1 MPDVDDAIAV
11 VGMACRYPGG
21 ADTPEHLWELV
32 AEGRDAIGDFPKN
45 RGWDL
50 EAIHHPDGGPGT
62 TYVRQGGFLHDAD
75 TFDAAFFG
83 IRPAEALGMDPQH
96 RVLLEV
102 AWEAIERAGIV
113 PSSLKGSRTGVFVGL
128 MPNEYGMPLGRWQ
141 GETSGYMATG
151 TSPSVASGR
160 ISYLLGLE
168 GPAITID
175 TACSSSLVA
184 IHTAVRSL
192 RTGETDLALAAGST
206 VQAGPGMFL
215 DFSRQR
221 ALSPDGRCRTF
232 SDTANGTSW
241 AEGTG
246 VLVLE
251 PLAKARRL
259 GRRILGVIRGTAVNQ
274 DGASNGL
281 SAPSGKAQAK
291 VIEQALA
298 DARLRPQDV
307 DLVEAH
313 GTGTKLG
320 DPVEAGAIIATYG
333 RDRSDRV
340 WLGSLKSNIGHS
352 MAAAGVGGV
361 IKCLLAMRAG
371 VMPKT
376 LHVEELN
383 SHVPWP
389 GTVDVLSEAR
399 EWPARA
405 GVRRCA
411 VSAFAVSGTNSH
423 VILES
428 AEEQPEAG
436 SPAAGAVALTLSAKT
451 TEALCAQAASVADVL
466 HHPPAAVAR
475 SLASEREHFAHRAV
489 VVGGDREEL
498 LAGLRDLVAGTPNE
512 AVVTGEARRVRRPVF
527 VFPGQGSQWAGMAT
541 ELLTTSPVF
550 LAKVQECAAAFAPH
564 LGFSL
569 CDALADGLDTEA
581 TDVVQPMIFTVMV
594 GLAAMWRD
602 AGVEPAAVIGH
613 SQGEVAA
620 AHVAGAL
627 SLRDAARIVAGRSQA
642 IERACG
648 SGGMMVVAAT
658 ESEAAAIIAEANAD
672 LVVAAVNA
680 PRSLV
685 LAGADEQGAERV
697 LALCEAKDV
706 YARRVPV
713 RYASHSPAVEPL
725 RAEIVEALREIEP
738 AASPVA
744 IYSTVDAAPVRGDE
758 LDAGYW
764 YRNLR
769 SQVRFA
775 DTVALLAERGYDA
788 FLEISP
794 HPVVTGA
801 IEAVLAAEGSDAPVC
816 ATLRR
821 DRGGVA
827 RFLEAAGRA
836 HVQGHEIDWAKLLPL
851 AGRVDLPTYRF
862 ERRRFWLS
870 APEQPVALARTSAP
884 APHPWLGSVVVLP
897 DDTRLLSGQLS
908 LRSHPWLMD
917 HRVND
922 AIFLPGTAFVEMLLH
937 AGAHAGYAAIDE
949 FVLND
954 PLVVPCDGS
963 PAEVQVAVTPDRVA
977 TIHSR
982 TAGGDWVKHGEAV
995 LTVPGPA
1002 SAAAPLEGRGVAP
1015 DQMYTALA
1023 GAGYG
1028 YGEAFRAV
1036 RTACDGGDVVTSE
1049 IRLPESALVNHGG
1062 FVVHPAL
1069 ADSALHAALG
1079 CGLFGGVHKG
1089 LVVPFLFAG
1098 VRTHRDRLGDACT
1111 VVARR
1116 GGADEI
1122 SLALLDSTGAVV
1134 LSIDRVVVRRL
1145 GGRSTRLHRLDWSEP
1160 EAAETTARLCVVG
1173 AGDDPLCAAVREHA
1187 QVSVATL
1194 AEAAMITAATQD
1206 DWQVVVPCPE
1216 DESHAAAARVL
1227 GLVREWLA
1235 RENPGRL
1242 VFVTRAA
1249 VAVPGDTE
1257 LNLGT
1262 SPVWGI
1268 VRSAQSEHPGV
1279 FRIVDAGDGTA
1290 ALADALRRDEPQLA
1304 VRAGGI
1310 LEPRI
1315 VPLSVT
1321 GDPGACPEGTVV
1333 ITGGTGTI
1341 GREIA
1346 RHLVT
1351 ERGATS
1357 IALVSRSGGKSAGI
1371 TELRDELT
1379 ALGARVQV
1387 AIADVADAGQTA
1399 RALAEIRAG
1408 GPIVGVVHAAGV
1420 LRDSTIA
1427 TMTDDQL
1434 HEVLRGKAGSAVV
1447 LDALTAQDPLAFF
1460 VLFSSV
1466 YGVLGGPGQANYAA
1480 ANTFLD
1486 QLAAWRRQRGRP
1498 AISIAW
1504 GLWEQASG
1512 MTGHLRDADLQRLR
1526 RNGIVPFP
1534 VSAGLAMFDAA
1545 LTVDASLVVAAELD
1559 VSGLTDVPLLLTGL
1573 RPRRQEP
1580 APVAVTDDAQA
1591 SLAAA
1596 VTAEDRLAVVRN
1608 VVTGCVG
1615 GLLGVEPHKVDV
1627 RRSFF
1632 EMGFDSLTSTEL
1644 RGRVGKR
1651 LGVRVGATAV
1661 FDHPT
1666 PEALTAHVAELVGE
1680 PEPEAGD
1687 TAVPE
1692 AVDDGRYALT
1702 PLQEA
1707 YVAGRSPEFELGD
1720 VSTYIHIEADLTGF
1734 DVAAAERALR
1744 LMVRRHEMLRAV
1756 FSEEGHFRVLDA
1768 VPEYSIE
1775 VEDLRGRA
1783 DRTARLETVRA
1794 DLETHEFDRTRW
1806 PLFRATATRLDDRVT
1821 RLHFGVDVL
1830 ICDGTSAAAL
1840 FNEWADLYHDP
1851 AGVREAPRATFR
1863 EYTGRLREFRSSD
1876 RIAAARQYW
1885 RDRLATLPAAPDLP
1899 LAVRLS
1905 EVTAPVFGHRS
1916 IVLATPLW
1924 TRLKQHAAAFG
1935 VTPSAAICAAY
1946 CDVLAMW
1953 AKSPHFAVNV
1963 LVSNR
1968 RGFAGEDLSQV
1979 VGNFSST
1986 SLLEVRA
1993 DAAAPFAERARAVQR
2008 QLAQD
2013 MEHAAWTGV
2022 DVMRELNRLDGGAG
2036 RARMP
2041 VVFTSTLG
2049 GVQATHDGA
2058 AGLIGALSRLGDSGT
2073 TVASGVRTPQV
2084 TLDHQA
2090 VEEAGALRLN
2100 WDVVE
2105 EVFPDGLVD
2114 AMLAEYERAVLALCD
2129 ADAWNARA
2137 IASAPTV
2144 EIPEADGDSL
2154 LHKGFFE
2161 QAEKT
2166 PDAVAVISAAR
2177 TLTYGELAAEAST
2190 VAAELVRRGHGPGS
2204 LVGVVMDKGWEQ
2216 VVACLG
2222 VLRAGAA
2229 YVPIDAR
2236 WPAKRLRGVLESAGI
2251 TAALTQPWHR
2261 VEWPESV
2268 WVREIQPQPDAL
2280 AEGLPDPAVGP
2291 EDLAYVIYTSGSTG
2305 VPKGVMIEHGAAV
2318 NTIRDVNDELTLT
2331 ASDRVLALSALNFDL
2346 SVYDLFGPLSAGGA
2360 VVLPAAGDERE
2371 PAAWLRQMTAHGVT
2385 VWNSVPALMAMLC
2398 EHARSAEIPLRAVL
2412 LSGDW
2417 IPVTLPAD
2425 VQRLFPDATVWGLG
2439 GATEASIWSI
2449 WHRIRPEDAELA
2461 SIPYG
2466 LSMRNQH
2473 VYVGDAEL
2481 RARPVW
2487 AVGDIYIGGVG
2498 VARGYLGDAERTASS
2513 FVIDPATG
2521 GRWYR
2526 TGDLG
2531 RTLPSGEIEF
2541 LGREDTQ
2548 VKIGGHRIELGDVE
2562 AALEACTG
2570 VRAAVATVRTGRLA
2584 AHVLADQ
2591 GTTAASVRAA
2601 AADALPGYMVPST
2614 IAVLD
2619 EFPLTANGKV
2629 DRAALS
2635 ALPVVQEAEPVK
2647 PADAEEELL
2656 LGLWREF
2663 FGTGELCVTDDFFDL
2678 GGDSLQAVRLVS
2690 LVRQATGV
2698 EMRVS
2703 TLFAAPTVRELARWL
2718 SDAVPSGVV
2727 VPIQPRG
2734 SAVPLVLAHPIGG
2747 EVLSYADLAARLGP
2761 DQPVHGL
2768 RCPDGH
2774 ALGLRELAA
2783 EYARAVREEVP
2794 GTRYRIGGWSMGGVL
2809 AIEIARELEAA
2820 GCEVDFVLALDV
2832 AESPSG
2838 LAAAVIDQAVLWSW
2852 LGRDLAGL
2860 AGVPWHGENLG
2871 SAREL
2876 FDALRTAGV
2885 LPRDVAF
2892 SEFEAVCERFEA
2904 NARALYAYRPDR
2916 FGGVVHFV
2924 QAASGA
2930 DPDVVREWR
2939 ALCDGQFEHHVVP
2952 GDHYTVLQREHVEV
2966 LADTVRHLLS

>member
-1 MPDVDDAIAV
+1 MDDAIAV
-11 VGMACRYPGG
+11 IGMACRYPGG
-21 ADTPEHLWELV
+21 ADTPELLWELV

-50 EAIHHPDGGPGT
+50 EALHHPDGGPGT
-62 TYVRQGGFLHDAD
+62 TYVRQGGFLYDAD

-83 IRPAEALGMDPQH
+83 IRPAEALGMDPQQ
-96 RVLLEV
+96 RILLEV

-113 PSSLKGSRTGVFVGL
+113 PSSLKGMRTGVFVGL

-168 GPAITID
+168 GPAITVD

-192 RTGETDLALAAGST
+192 RSGETELALAAGST
-206 VQAGPGMFL
+206 VQAGPGMFQ

-232 SDTANGTSW
+232 SDTANGTAW
-241 AEGTG
+241 AEGAG

-259 GRRILGVIRGTAVNQ
+259 GRRILGVIRGSAVNQ

-298 DARLRPQDV
+298 DAGLRPQDI

-320 DPVEAGAIIATYG
+320 DPVEAGAIISTYG
-333 RDRSDRV
+333 RDRSDQV

-371 VMPKT
+371 VMPKS

-383 SHVPWP
+383 SHVSWP
-389 GTVDVLSEAR
+389 ETVDVLREAR
-399 EWPARA
+399 EWPERD

-423 VILES
+423 VVLES
-428 AEEQPEAG
+428 VTEPEEERPATAG
-436 SPAAGAVALTLSAKT
+436 VVALTLSAKT
-451 TEALCAQAASVADVL
+451 PEALAASAAAVAEVL
-466 HHPPAAVAR
+466 SHPPAAVAR
-475 SLASEREHFAHRAV
+475 SLACEREHFAHRAV
-489 VVGGDREEL
+489 VVGGDRDSL
-498 LAGLRDLVAGTPNE
+498 LTGLGDLVAGTPGG
-512 AVVTGEARRVRRPVF
+512 AAVTGEARRVRQPVF

-541 ELLTTSPVF
+541 ELFSSTPVF
-550 LAKVQECAAAFAPH
+550 RAKVGECAEAFAPH

-569 CDALADGLDTEA
+569 LDALADGLDTEA
-581 TDVVQPMIFTVMV
+581 TDVVQPMIFTMMV
-594 GLAAMWRD
+594 ALAAMWQD
-602 AGVEPAAVIGH
+602 AGVRPAAVIGH

-627 SLRDAARIVAGRSQA
+627 SLADAARIVAGRSRA
-642 IERACG
+642 IERSGGA
-648 SGGMMVVAAT
+648 GGMMVVAAT
-658 ESEAAAIIAEANAD
+658 ESEATALISEAAAD

-685 LAGADEQGAERV
+685 LAGNDEQGAARL

-725 RAEIVEALREIEP
+725 RAEIMAALRDVRP
-738 AASPVA
+738 VRAAVP

-769 SQVRFA
+769 SRVRFA
-775 DTVALLAERGYDA
+775 DTVAVLAERGYDA
-788 FLEISP
+788 FVEISP

-801 IEAVLAAEGSDAPVC
+801 IEAVLAAQRRDAPVC

-821 DRGGVA
+821 DRGGA
-827 RFLEAAGRA
+827 DQFLAAAGQA
-836 HVQGHEIDWAKLLPL
+836 HVQGHEIDWARLLPA

-862 ERRRFWLS
+862 ERQRFWLS
-870 APEQPVALARTSAP
+870 AAEQPAAVARRSAP
-884 APHPWLGSVVVLP
+884 ARHPWLGSAVALP
-897 DDTRLLSGQLS
+897 GDAMLLSGELS

-917 HRVND
+917 HRVNG

-937 AGAHAGYAAIDE
+937 AGAHAGYAAIEE

-954 PLVVPCDGS
+954 PLVVPLDGA
-963 PAEVQVAVTPDRVA
+963 PVEVQVAVTADHTA

-982 TAGGDWVKHGEAV
+982 TSGGDWVKHGEAV
-995 LTVPGPA
+995 LTVSSGV
-1002 SAAAPLEGRGVAP
+1002 STAAPSGGRPVAP
-1015 DQMYTALA
+1015 DEMYTALA

-1028 YGEAFRAV
+1028 YGEAFQAV
-1036 RTACDGGDVVTSE
+1036 RGVHDGGDVVTSDV
-1049 IRLPESALVNHGG
+1049 RLSDAALVNHGG
-1062 FVVHPAL
+1062 FTVHPAL
-1069 ADSALHAALG
+1069 VDAALHAALG
-1079 CGLFGGVHKG
+1079 CGLFGDVRKG

-1098 VRTHRDRLGDACT
+1098 VRVGRDEVGDACT

-1116 GGADEI
+1116 AGEDEI
-1122 SLALLDSTGAVV
+1122 SLALLDSTGAVL

-1145 GGRSTRLHRLDWSEP
+1145 RGPSARLHWLDWSEP

-1173 AGDDPLCAAVREHA
+1173 AGDDPLSAEVRQLA
-1187 QVSVATL
+1187 QVSVSTL
-1194 AEAAMITAATQD
+1194 AEAALITGAAPD
-1206 DWQVVVPCPE
+1206 EWQVVVPCAD
-1216 DESHAAAARVL
+1216 DEPHAASARAL
-1227 GLVREWLA
+1227 RLVQEWLNH
-1235 RENPGRL
+1235 ESPGRL
-1242 VFVTRAA
+1242 VLVTRSS
-1249 VAVPGDTE
+1249 VAVPGDTG
-1257 LNLGT
+1257 LSLGT

-1279 FRIVDAGDGTA
+1279 FRVVDGCGAG
-1290 ALADALRRDEPQLA
+1290 LAEALRRDEPQLV
-1304 VRAGGI
+1304 VRSGG
-1310 LEPRI
+1310 LLRPAI
-1315 VPLSVT
+1315 VPAAP
-1321 GDPGACPEGTVV
+1321 PGEPDALPEGTVV

-1341 GREIA
+1341 GRELA

-1351 ERGATS
+1351 SLGATS
-1357 IALVSRSGGKSAGI
+1357 VALISRSGERSGAVA
-1371 TELRDELT
+1371 ELRDELGER
-1379 ALGARVQV
+1379 LLVV
-1387 AIADVADAGQTA
+1387 AADIADAGQA
-1399 RALAEIRAG
+1399 AAALAEIRSH

-1427 TMTDDQL
+1427 AMTEDQL
-1434 HEVLRGKAGSAVV
+1434 HEVLRGKADSAVL
-1447 LDALTAQDPLAFF
+1447 LDALTAHDDLAFF

-1486 QLAAWRRQRGRP
+1486 QFAAWRREQGRP
-1498 AISIAW
+1498 ATSVAW
-1504 GLWEQASG
+1504 GLWEEASG
-1512 MTGHLRDADLQRLR
+1512 MTGHLGDADLQRLR

-1545 LTVDASLVVAAELD
+1545 LAADTSFVVAAELD
-1559 VSGLTDVPLLLTGL
+1559 VSGLADVPFLLTSL
-1573 RPRRQEP
+1573 APQHR
-1580 APVAVTDDAQA
+1580 APVVEAVTEDAA
-1591 SLAAA
+1591 SLLAVAA
-1596 VTAEDRLAVVRN
+1596 TAQDRRAVVRD
-1608 VVTGCVG
+1608 VVIGCVA
-1615 GLLGVEPHKVDV
+1615 GLLGVEPRRVDA

-1666 PEALTAHVAELVGE
+1666 PEALTTHVAELVGE
-1680 PEPEAGD
+1680 PVEENRSVAPLL
-1687 TAVPE
+1687 PI
-1692 AVDDGRYALT
+1692 DDGKCALT

-1707 YVAGRSPEFELGD
+1707 YVAGRSSEFELGD

-1734 DVAAAERALR
+1734 DLAAAERALR

-1756 FSEEGHFRVLDA
+1756 FSEEGHFRVLDE
-1768 VPEYSIE
+1768 VPDYSIE

-1783 DRTARLETVRA
+1783 DQEARLDWLRA
-1794 DLETHEFDRTRW
+1794 DLETHEFDRSRW
-1806 PLFRATATRLDDRVT
+1806 PLFRATATRLDDRTT

-1830 ICDGTSAAAL
+1830 IADGSSAAAL

-1851 AGVREAPRATFR
+1851 AAVRQVPEATFR
-1863 EYTGRLREFRSSD
+1863 EYTARLREFRASD
-1876 RIAAARQYW
+1876 RMVAARSYW
-1885 RDRLATLPAAPDLP
+1885 QDRLTTLPPAPDLP
-1899 LAVRLS
+1899 LAVRLG
-1905 EVTAPVFGHRS
+1905 EAAAPVFGHRS
-1916 IVLATPLW
+1916 ITLAAPLW
-1924 TRLKQHAAAFG
+1924 TKLKQLGAGLG
-1935 VTPSAAICAAY
+1935 VTPSAAICTAY
-1946 CDVLAMW
+1946 CDVLAKW

-1968 RGFAGEDLSQV
+1968 QGFEGEDLSQV

-1986 SLLEVRA
+1986 SLLEVRV
-1993 DAAAPFAERARAVQR
+1993 DPGLSFTERARVVQR

-2013 MEHAAWTGV
+2013 MEHAAFTGV
-2022 DVMRELNRLDGGAG
+2022 DVTRELNRLDGGAG

-2049 GVQATHDGA
+2049 GVQAAHNGP
-2058 AGLIGALSRLGDSGT
+2058 AGLIGALARMGESGT

-2090 VEEAGALRLN
+2090 VEEAGVLRLN

-2105 EVFPDGLVD
+2105 EVFPAGMID
-2114 AMLAEYERAVLALCD
+2114 AMLAEYERTVLALCE
-2129 ADAWNARA
+2129 AGAWHAPEPA
-2137 IASAPTV
+2137 AAPIAEV
-2144 EIPEADGDSL
+2144 RDPEKSL
-2154 LHKGFFE
+2154 LHAGFFE
-2161 QAEKT
+2161 QASRT
-2166 PDAVAVISAAR
+2166 PDAVAVISGAR
-2177 TLTYGELAAEAST
+2177 TLTYAELAAEALV
-2190 VAAELVRRGHGPGS
+2190 VAAELAERGHGPGS

-2229 YVPIDAR
+2229 YVPVDAR
-2236 WPAKRLRGVLESAGI
+2236 WPAKRMHGVLESAGI
-2251 TAALTQPWHR
+2251 TAVLTQPWHR
-2261 VEWPESV
+2261 IEWPEGL
-2268 WVREIQPQPDAL
+2268 WAREIQPGP
-2280 AEGLPDPAVGP
+2280 AEVVFVPDPAVGP
-2291 EDLAYVIYTSGSTG
+2291 DDLAYVIYTSGSTG
-2305 VPKGVMIEHGAAV
+2305 VPKGVMIEHAAAL
-2318 NTIRDVNDELTLT
+2318 NTIRDVNEELSLIS
-2331 ASDRVLALSALNFDL
+2331 SDRVFALSALNFDL
-2346 SVYDLFGPLSAGGA
+2346 SVYDLFGPLSVGGA
-2360 VVLPAAGDERE
+2360 VVVPAAGDERE
-2371 PAAWLRQMTAHGVT
+2371 PAAWLRQMTEHGVT

-2398 EHARSAEIPLRAVL
+2398 EYAESADVPLRAVL

-2425 VQRLFPDATVWGLG
+2425 IRRLFPDAAQWGLG

-2466 LSMRNQH
+2466 VSMRNQH
-2473 VYVGDAEL
+2473 VYVGDERL
-2481 RARPVW
+2481 CARPVW
-2487 AVGDIYIGGVG
+2487 AVGDIYIGGAG

-2513 FVIDPATG
+2513 FVTDPATG

-2531 RTLPSGEIEF
+2531 RLLPSGEIEF

-2562 AALEACTG
+2562 SALESCPG
-2570 VRAAVATVRTGRLA
+2570 VRTAVATVRAGRLA
-2584 AHVLADQ
+2584 AHVLVEP
-2591 GTTAASVRAA
+2591 GTTSASVRAGV
-2601 AADALPGYMVPST
+2601 ADALPGYMVPSVLS
-2614 IAVLD
+2614 VLD

-2635 ALPVVQEAEPVK
+2635 ALPASTDAEVEK
-2647 PADAEEELL
+2647 PADAEEEVL
-2656 LGLWREF
+2656 LGLWRGF
-2663 FGTGELCVTDDFFDL
+2663 FGTDELSVTDDFFDL

-2703 TLFAAPTVRELARWL
+2703 TLFAAPTIRALARWL
-2718 SDAVPSGVV
+2718 SAAAPSGVV
-2727 VPIQPRG
+2727 VPIRTEG
-2734 SAVPLVLAHPIGG
+2734 SAVPLILAHPIGG
-2747 EVLSYADLAARLGP
+2747 EVLSYADLAGRLGP
-2761 DQPVHGL
+2761 DQPVYGL
-2768 RCPDGH
+2768 RSPDGH
-2774 ALGLRELAA
+2774 ALGLTDLAA
-2783 EYARAVREEVP
+2783 EYARAVCREVP
-2794 GTRYRIGGWSMGGVL
+2794 GTRYRVGGWSMGGML
-2809 AIEIARELEAA
+2809 AIEIARELEAS
-2820 GCEVDFVLALDV
+2820 GCEVDLVLALDI
-2832 AESPSG
+2832 AESPSR
-2838 LAAAVIDQAVLWSW
+2838 LAAAVIDQLVLLSW
-2852 LGRDLAGL
+2852 LARDLAGL
-2860 AGVPWHGENLG
+2860 AGVPWAGGDFG
-2871 SAREL
+2871 SAGEL
-2876 FDALRTAGV
+2876 FPALRSAGI
-2885 LPRDVAF
+2885 LPEDIAF
-2892 SEFEAVCERFEA
+2892 ADFEAVCARFEA

-2924 QAASGA
+2924 QAASGT
-2930 DPDVVREWR
+2930 DPGVVGEWR
-2939 ALCDGQFEHHVVP
+2939 ALCDGQFEHQVVP
-2952 GDHYTVLQREHVEV
+2952 GDHYTMVQRRHVDV
-2966 LADTVRHLLS
+2966 LADVVRQLLS